1 MKKRLLN
8 FLICPDCKRDLV
20 LSTQEEDEEIM
31 EGELRCE
38 QNHSFKILRGIP
50 RFVQSDSYA
59 GSFGFQWNQFSR
71 VQLDSLNGSKESEDT
86 FLEKT
91 GFDRSLLYG
100 KLILDAGVGAGRFS
114 DVVSRSGGEV
124 IGVDLS
130 LAVESAFENVGKY
143 PNVHII
149 QADLFR
155 LPFKEKIFDFIFS
168 IGVLHHTP
176 NTHDAFLK
184 LMPHLKEGG
193 EVAIWV
199 YDAYTP
205 FKKITDTLRKISTRL
220 PKKFVYYSSTIAIPL
235 YYLKPLRKIF
245 ENVFRLCM
253 HRNWKW
259 RWLDT
264 FDYFSPKYQWKH
276 TYPEVHS
283 WFEEAGLEEITP
295 LSAAVS
301 LRGLKPASNNA
312 G

>member
-8 FLICPDCKRDLV
+8 FLICPDCKRDFV
-20 LSTQEEDEEIM
+20 LNTQEENEEIM
-31 EGELRCE
+31 EGELRCA

-71 VQLDSLNGSKESEDT
+71 VQLDILNGSRESEQT

-91 GFDRSLLYG
+91 AFTPDRMEG

-114 DVVSRSGGEV
+114 DVASRLGAEV

-130 LAVESAFENVGKY
+130 AAVESAFENVGKRS
-143 PNVHII
+143 NVHIVH
-149 QADLFR
+149 ADLFH
-155 LPFKEKIFDFIFS
+155 LPFKEKIFDSIFS

-176 NTHDAFLK
+176 DTQKAFFK
-184 LMPHLKEGG
+184 LVPLLKEAG
-193 EVAIWV
+193 EIAIWV

-205 FKKITDTLRKISTRL
+205 FKKITDTFRKISTRL
-220 PKKFVYYSSTIAIPL
+220 PKGFVYYSSTIAIPL
-235 YYLKPLRKIF
+235 YYLKPFRKIF

-253 HRNWKW
+253 HPNWKW

-276 TYPEVHS
+276 TYPEVYS

-295 LSAAVS
+295 LAAPVS
-301 LRGLKPASNNA
+301 MRGLKARA
-312 G
+312 Q

>member
-8 FLICPDCKRDLV
+8 FLVCPECKKELI
-20 LSTQEEDEEIM
+20 LNTEQENDEIM

-38 QNHSFKILRGIP
+38 QSHSFKILRGIP

-71 VQLDSLNGSKESEDT
+71 VQLDILNGSRESEQT

-91 GFDRSLLYG
+91 AFALGQMEG

-114 DVVSRSGGEV
+114 DVVSRFGAEV

-130 LAVESAFENVGKY
+130 QAVESAFENVGKR

-149 QADLFR
+149 QADLFH
-155 LPFKEKIFDFIFS
+155 LPFKERIFDSIFS

-176 NTHDAFLK
+176 DTHEAFLK
-184 LMPHLKEGG
+184 LVPHLKEGG
-193 EVAIWV
+193 EIAIWV
-199 YDAYTP
+199 YDAYTS
-205 FKKITDTLRKISTRL
+205 FKKITDTFRKISTRL
-220 PKKFVYYSSTIAIPL
+220 PKGFVYYSSTIAIPL
-235 YYLKPLRKIF
+235 YYLKPFRKIF

-253 HRNWKW
+253 HSNWRW

-264 FDYFSPKYQWKH
+264 FDYFSPKFQWKH

-283 WFEEAGLEEITP
+283 WFEEAGLSEITP
-295 LSAAVS
+295 LPAAVS
-301 LRGLKPASNNA
+301 MRGLKPPHDNA